1 MITTAIFK
9 TILVLLV
16 VIGGVNW
23 VHARA
28 AAAGQQVDSHVT
40 ATLACAYRS
49 ASTARCPGY

>member
-1 MITTAIFK
+1 MIATGIFK

-28 AAAGQQVDSHVT
+28 AVAGQQVDSHIT
-40 ATLACAYRS
+40 ATLDCAYRS
-49 ASTARCPGY
+49 ASTSPCPGY